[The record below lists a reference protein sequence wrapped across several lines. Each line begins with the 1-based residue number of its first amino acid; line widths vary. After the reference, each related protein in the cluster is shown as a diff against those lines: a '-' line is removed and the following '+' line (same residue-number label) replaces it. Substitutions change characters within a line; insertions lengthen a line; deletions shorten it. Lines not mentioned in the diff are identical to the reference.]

1 MKIKTYPLQFTEEY
15 LKHIEEVAKKQ
26 GKTIKDFILEAIK
39 EKIERRWFFLNNYN
53 VYKHTFPDGKIYIG
67 VSTNPLKRW
76 SNGHG
81 YYFNEELDKAIKEV
95 GWENIKHE
103 ILFDRLSKEEAEQKE
118 IELISF
124 YNSNNK
130 NKGFNKSKGGRII
143 VKQKT
148 KIHKKTKSITI
159 DKELMAKV
167 ELLCAT
173 LNRNFSNFVESLLKE
188 EIKKKNRC
196 K

>member
-1 MKIKTYPLQFTEEY
+1 M
-15 LKHIEEVAKKQ
+15 
-26 GKTIKDFILEAIK
+26 
-39 EKIERRWFFLNNYN
+39 NNYN
-53 VYKHTFPDGKIYIG
+53 IYKHTFPDGKIYIG

-81 YYFNEELDKAIKEV
+81 YYFNEELDKAIKDV

-173 LNRNFSNFVESLLKE
+173 LNRSFSNFVESLLKE

>member
-81 YYFNEELDKAIKEV
+81 YYFNEETGEYALLDT
-95 GWENIKHE
+95 
-103 ILFDRLSKEEAEQKE
+103 FDKC
-118 IELISF
+118 
-124 YNSNNK
+124 N
-130 NKGFNKSKGGRII
+130 
-143 VKQKT
+143 V
-148 KIHKKTKSITI
+148 
-159 DKELMAKV
+159 KEL
-167 ELLCAT
+167 LDI
-173 LNRNFSNFVESLLKE
+173 LNEVSEWNH
-188 EIKKKNRC
+188 
-196 K
+196 